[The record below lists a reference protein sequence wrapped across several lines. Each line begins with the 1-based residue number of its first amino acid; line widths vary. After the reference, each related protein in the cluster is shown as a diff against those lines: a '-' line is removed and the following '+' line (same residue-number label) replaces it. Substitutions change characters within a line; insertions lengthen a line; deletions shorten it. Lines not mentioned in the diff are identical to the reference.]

1 MSEFMYDKEKYI
13 KEGEQIIFENN
24 TDSSFGVETG
34 IIFHKSGLYDVDI
47 RNNHVVVSKVDE
59 KKVIE
64 EAYQKGFEVGSHEAT
79 TLEFQRGL
87 DYAWEAITKIAKMPD
102 GERMTHFG
110 EVWISNILNVYSL
123 DQIFTILEKS
133 EFEPDE
139 IKVSDIITDGK
150 INYLVIDITDKSYV
164 ALQGTDFEPV
174 YIGKDYIKSYHNL
187 HDSKDM
193 RKIAEEINKA
203 VKSEQKKVCAT
214 CKYEEKGTKHSVCY
228 SCLNQNRWEL
238 KEGAEWTKN

>member
-1 MSEFMYDKEKYI
+1 MSKYIIEIDDNQLLEYDKD
-13 KEGEQIIFENN
+13 
-24 TDSSFGVETG
+24 TDTYFRTLYKAKGFNALV
-34 IIFHKSGLYDVDI
+34 FDKNGLD
-47 RNNHVVVSKVDE
+47 KLTPLDE
-59 KKVIE
+59 KLE
-64 EAYQKGFEVGSHEAT
+64 EAYQKGFEVGQHEAT
-79 TLEFQRGL
+79 TFEYQRGL
-87 DYAWEAITKIAKMPD
+87 DEAWEAITKIAKMPD
-102 GERMTHFG
+102 GERMMHFG
-110 EVWISNILNVYSL
+110 EVWISNILNAYSL
-123 DQIFTILEKS
+123 DQIFTILKKS

-203 VKSEQKKVCAT
+203 MKGEQRTCST
-214 CKYEEKGTKHSVCY
+214 CKYSGGSDLSKCSDCIYSKDKGY
-228 SCLNQNRWEL
+228 IEWEP
-238 KEGAEWTKN
+238 KEGA

>member
-13 KEGEQIIFENN
+13 EEGEKIIFENN

-47 RNNHVVVSKVDE
+47 RNNHVVVFKVDE
-59 KKVIE
+59 RKAIE
-64 EAYQKGFEVGSHEAT
+64 EAYQKGFEAGQHEAT
-79 TLEFQRGL
+79 TLEYQQGL
-87 DYAWEAITKIAKMPD
+87 NDAWETIIKIALIPYAQRSEIFD
-102 GERMTHFG
+102 GQQDILSIVQKFSPS
-110 EVWISNILNVYSL
+110 EVIAKLREYE
-123 DQIFTILEKS
+123 QQKA
-133 EFEPDE
+133 DE

-238 KEGAEWTKN
+238 KEGAE